1 MLRTVGSDVIG
12 ASSMSSPSMRFI
24 PNGGTAGELL
34 IGGPGADRF
43 VFSGHNGTDTI
54 ANFQHGVDTIELS
67 GYGKALAS
75 FADLAGHISQIGAD
89 VRVDLGAKVAGAG
102 TIMLDH
108 TQLATISASDFKFS

>member
-1 MLRTVGSDVIG
+1 
-12 ASSMSSPSMRFI
+12 
-24 PNGGTAGELL
+24 
-34 IGGPGADRF
+34 